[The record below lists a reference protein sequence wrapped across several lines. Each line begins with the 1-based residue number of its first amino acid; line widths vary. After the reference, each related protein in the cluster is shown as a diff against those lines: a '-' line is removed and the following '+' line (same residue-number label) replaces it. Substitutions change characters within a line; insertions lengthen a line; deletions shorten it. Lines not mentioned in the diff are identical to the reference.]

1 MPLIDENEPSIIGA
15 LREAADSFKDS
26 ECDGIYSERNI
37 IILDMIRYRNLL
49 SKNRDDERKTLRDI
63 RSIIQKNLN
72 EEIERK
78 GKYFAE
84 GSFSSIYIPMQLVET
99 PVLIGIDTGV
109 RMIYAACCAPLNK
122 KDAPLKDIMNICL
135 EIVEES
141 NLLVGNVM
149 IPDARQANRWCLCV
163 NLASP
168 S

>member
-49 SKNRDDERKTLRDI
+49 SKHRDDERKTLRDI

-84 GSFSSIYIPMQLVET
+84 GSFSSIYIPIQLVET

-109 RMIYAACCAPLNK
+109 RMIYASCCAPLNK

-149 IPDARQANRWCLCV
+149 IPDVRQANRWCLCV

>member
-1 MPLIDENEPSIIGA
+1 MPLIDEYEPSIISA
-15 LREAADSFKDS
+15 LREAAESFKDN

-49 SKNRDDERKTLRDI
+49 YRNRDDEKKTLKDI
-63 RSIIQKNLN
+63 KSIIQKNLN

-78 GKYFAE
+78 GKYFVE
-84 GSFSSIYIPMQLVET
+84 ENFSSIYIPMQLVET
-99 PVLIGIDTGV
+99 PVLVGIDTGV
-109 RMIYAACCAPLNK
+109 RMIYASCCAPLNK
-122 KDAPLKDIMNICL
+122 KDAPLKDIMDICL

-141 NLLVGNVM
+141 NLLASTVM

>member
-1 MPLIDENEPSIIGA
+1 MEA

-37 IILDMIRYRNLL
+37 IILDMIKYRTLLYRN
-49 SKNRDDERKTLRDI
+49 REDERKTLRDI
-63 RSIIQKNLN
+63 RSTIQKNLN
-72 EEIERK
+72 EVIERK
-78 GKYFAE
+78 EKHFAE
-84 GSFSSIYIPMQLVET
+84 GSFSSIYIPIQLVET

-122 KDAPLKDIMNICL
+122 KDAPLKDIMNVCL

-141 NLLVGNVM
+141 NLIVGNVM
-149 IPDARQANRWCLCV
+149 IPDARQENRWCLCV